1 MALCFAGTPIYNRCM
16 IFGEVKKLI
25 KLSLNIYY
33 RFGTS
38 EDFFCS
44 FVKIIFSRIKTVNTA
59 KIYYEH

>member
-1 MALCFAGTPIYNRCM
+1 VYDFW
-16 IFGEVKKLI
+16 EVKKLI